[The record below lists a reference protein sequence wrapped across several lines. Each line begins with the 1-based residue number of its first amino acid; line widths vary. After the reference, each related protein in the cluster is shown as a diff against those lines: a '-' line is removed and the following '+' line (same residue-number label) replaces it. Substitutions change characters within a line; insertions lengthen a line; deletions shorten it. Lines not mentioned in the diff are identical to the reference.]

1 MACKLLNYDQILSG
15 PALVSYCN
23 SSSPTSETSSVSQKA
38 VAGAPPSSLSRYESQ
53 KWRNWNTSGRYLKNH
68 KPLLVLSHCS
78 GAHILEFLRYLDQ
91 FGKTKVHTAGCPF
104 FGHPHPL
111 PPPPPRPA
119 PAFSARP
126 GEASMHSSASY
137 APPSRRTTAGRRP
150 IPSAHAVS
158 PMRRKRGRSPQSSR
172 CRRQIR
178 GQGLTALLSLLKE
191 SN

>member
-53 KWRNWNTSGRYLKNH
+53 KWRDWNMSGRYLKNH

-111 PPPPPRPA
+111 PPPPCPCLLRQAWGSLDALVGLLRAAFEENDGRP
-119 PAFSARP
+119 
-126 GEASMHSSASY
+126 
-137 APPSRRTTAGRRP
+137 
-150 IPSAHAVS
+150 
-158 PMRRKRGRSPQSSR
+158 
-172 CRRQIR
+172 
-178 GQGLTALLSLLKE
+178 
-191 SN
+191 